1 MSEKT
6 KSVAKSVSVL
16 SIAGILCKLIGVLFS
31 IPLNMISTKVA
42 TNFYLVYPTYT
53 LLLTVSSAGLP
64 VAVSRLVAGFLA
76 RNDRRNAW
84 NTFKCALLTLF
95 VIGLFFSVLMV
106 LLNSVL
112 VNMVG
117 VEETS
122 AGYYAIAPCV
132 LIVCVLS
139 AFRGLFQGQ
148 QNMVP
153 TAVSQV
159 MEQVGKVA
167 LSLPLAALGLKKSV
181 TAGAAGALLGITL
194 SEMIALLYMII
205 RFYVKKAEF
214 DHYPQNPDIPGI
226 SRKSL
231 FSRLV
236 RISVPITISAC
247 IIPFSQFIDSAMM
260 IQRMRIAT
268 LSQEHAEAYYG
279 LFTSVVIRL
288 INIPTA
294 LALAISM
301 SLVPAISACKAKN
314 DDIAVRK
321 ETHTGMRYA
330 FIIGFPCSVG
340 MSILSKQIVSF
351 FYSNVKEFTP
361 EKIQLAAELL
371 TFSAMTVVLF
381 TVVQATSS
389 ILQGLRKQKIPMY
402 TMIAGVAVKILLN
415 YILIGTPGI
424 HIHGGPYAS
433 IACYLIVMII
443 NTYFVCKYTNM
454 RFNIIEW
461 VLRPGAAAAAMGLIV
476 WLLQRFFPLNRITTI
491 IEIVLGIVVYIIAA
505 VFLKVLSV
513 NDIKNLLHRR
523 GVKNES

>member
-1 MSEKT
+1 MSEQT
-6 KSVAKSVSVL
+6 RSIAKSVSVL

-31 IPLNMISTKVA
+31 IPLNMISKQVA
-42 TNFYLVYPTYT
+42 ADFYLVYPTYT
-53 LLLTVSSAGLP
+53 LLLTISSAGIP
-64 VAVSRLVAGFLA
+64 VAVSRMVAGYLA
-76 RNDRRNAW
+76 RRDRRNAW
-84 NTFKCALLTLF
+84 NTFKYALIMLGI
-95 VIGLFFSVLMV
+95 VGLFFSLLMI

-112 VNMVG
+112 VQMVG
-117 VEETS
+117 VAEPS

-132 LIVCVLS
+132 FIVCLLS

-167 LSLPLAALGLKKSV
+167 LSLPLAAIGIRRSV

-194 SEMIALLYMII
+194 SEMIALLYMVI
-205 RFYVKKAEF
+205 RFFRKKAEF
-214 DHYPQNPDIPGI
+214 DKLPQDPQHFITG
-226 SRKSL
+226 RKEIL
-231 FSRLV
+231 SRLIF
-236 RISVPITISAC
+236 ISIPITISAC

-260 IQRMRIAT
+260 IKRMMSAGLT
-268 LSQEHAEAYYG
+268 LELAKTSYG

-301 SLVPAISACKAKN
+301 SLVPAIAACKAR
-314 DDIAVRK
+314 DDHDAVRK
-321 ETHTGMRYA
+321 ETDTGMRYA

-340 MSILSKQIVSF
+340 MSVLSRQIVCF
-351 FYSNVKEFTP
+351 FYGNVSEFTQQDL
-361 EKIQLAAELL
+361 QLASELL

-415 YILIGTPGI
+415 YLLIGTPGI

-433 IACYLIVMII
+433 IACYGIVMIA
-443 NTYFVCKYTNM
+443 NTWYVCRYTDM
-454 RFNIIEW
+454 RFNLEHWI
-461 VLRPGAAAAAMGLIV
+461 LRPGAAAALMGITV
-476 WLLQRFFPLNRITTI
+476 WLMQHFLPVHRLLTVL
-491 IEIVLGIVVYIIAA
+491 EIAVGVAVYIAA
-505 VFLKVLSV
+505 AFALKVLSV
-513 NDIKNLLHRR
+513 SDIRSMLKRR
-523 GVKNES
+523 SKKE